1 MNQGGFRAEYARRM
15 HRVVAYIDARLDEN
29 LPLADLAAQAHFSA
43 FHFHRLFTAW
53 MGETLGDYLRRR
65 RLEVAALRL
74 ITQPST
80 PVLGIALMVGFG
92 SGEAFA
98 RAFKLRFDCSP
109 SQWRRQQRQ
118 ARQSKMDQALGK
130 IDQAAKTG
138 RTEDEGSTN
147 PHRES
152 PMNVQV
158 IDRQTVRVAALRYVG
173 PYGPGVAQ
181 FWQQH
186 FYPFL
191 AQHGLLGRPIYGI
204 SHDDPN
210 IAAPENCRY
219 DTCVEVAADFVLPA
233 GAHLAEI
240 PGGRYATMAFK
251 GTSGQVND
259 AWQSLMRDWLPDSGY
274 QLDGRPTFEYYPPDA
289 SFDQAT
295 GEFTCEI
302 VIPLAPLG
310 S

>member
-1 MNQGGFRAEYARRM
+1 MNDSGFRAEYTRRM
-15 HRVVAYIDARLDEN
+15 HRVVAYIDARLDED
-29 LPLADLAAQAHFSA
+29 LLLADLAAQAHFSA
-43 FHFHRLFTAW
+43 FHFHRLFGAW
-53 MGETLGDYLRRR
+53 MGETLGEYLRRR

-74 ITQPST
+74 ITQPRT
-80 PVLGIALMVGFG
+80 LVLGIALMVGFG

-98 RAFKLRFDCSP
+98 RAFRLRFDCSP

-118 ARQSKMDQALGK
+118 DRLRKMDQGLGK
-130 IDQAAKTG
+130 IDQVANGTATQ
-138 RTEDEGSTN
+138 DDGSSH
-147 PHRES
+147 PQMER

-158 IDRQTVRVAALRYVG
+158 IDRQAVQVAALRHVG

-181 FWQQH
+181 FWQQR

-191 AQHGLLGRPIYGI
+191 VQHGLLGRPIYGI

-210 IAAPENCRY
+210 IADPQKCRY
-219 DTCVEVAADFVLPA
+219 DACVEVAADFGLPA
-233 GAHLAEI
+233 GAHRTEI
-240 PGGRYATMAFK
+240 PGGRYATMAFV

-289 SFDQAT
+289 SFDEAT
-295 GEFTCEI
+295 GVFSCEI

>member
-1 MNQGGFRAEYARRM
+1 MNESGFRAEYTRRM
-15 HRVVAYIDARLDEN
+15 HRVVAYIDARLDED

-43 FHFHRLFTAW
+43 FHFHRLFSAW
-53 MGETLGDYLRRR
+53 MGETLGEYLRRR

-74 ITQPST
+74 ITQPRTS
-80 PVLGIALMVGFG
+80 VLGIALMVGFG

-98 RAFKLRFDCSP
+98 RAFRLRFDCSP

-118 ARQSKMDQALGK
+118 DRLRKMDQVRRK
-130 IDQAAKTG
+130 SDQAALG
-138 RTEDEGSTN
+138 GQGEDRSSTH
-147 PHRES
+147 P
-152 PMNVQV
+152 PMEMPMKVRL
-158 IDRQTVRVAALRYVG
+158 IDCTPVNVAALRHVG

-181 FWQQH
+181 FWQQR

-191 AQHGLLGRPIYGI
+191 SLHGLLGRPIYGI

-210 IAAPENCRY
+210 IADPQKCRY
-219 DTCVEVAADFVLPA
+219 DACVEVAADFVLPP
-233 GAHLAEI
+233 GAHRTEI
-240 PGGRYATMAFK
+240 PGGRYATMAFR

-289 SFDQAT
+289 SFDEAT
-295 GEFTCEI
+295 GVFSCEI